1 VVFQGRRNAREL
13 VNSFL
18 YVAGDAM
25 MGFLWFFVQG
35 RVGSNCS
42 VSGLLL
48 AASTTDVTLSLNNFV

>member
-1 VVFQGRRNAREL
+1 M
-13 VNSFL
+13 NSFL